1 MYNVHLAKNCKKLM
15 VWVAKKFGE
24 KLPLTLHVQHMSES
38 RWEIKI
44 YECCEPKRK
53 RTPIAF

>member
-1 MYNVHLAKNCKKLM
+1 M

-24 KLPLTLHVQHMSES
+24 KLPLTLNVQHMSES
-38 RWEIKI
+38 RWEIKN